1 MYICPLCGTK
11 DSKYFG
17 INKGKIY
24 CRRCVTF
31 QGAEVPY
38 EKKYNFEKVEEK
50 LNYPLSKEQEE
61 ISNKILRAYIEGK
74 NILLHAVCGAGKT
87 ELTYKVIAHCLSSC
101 LQVGFAIPRRDV
113 VVELLPRLQEA
124 FPSKKVVAV
133 YGGNTSSLKGDIILL
148 TTHQLYRYKNYFDL
162 LIIDETDAFPF
173 SGNELLNDLFF
184 RSLRGTYLMM
194 SATPLPYMEQ
204 SIKESN
210 GVYLKLMRRY
220 HNHPLIV
227 PKCEITSFISFFIL
241 LKYMNKFI
249 KNHKPLF
256 IFVPTI
262 EEGEILSKKVKIFYK
277 NGEFVSSKTKE
288 RSAIISSFKKGELS
302 YLITTSILE
311 RGVTVKDLQ
320 VIVYHADHELYDE
333 GTLIQISGR
342 VGRKIDA
349 YDGEVIFIASRKTK
363 KMENAIRK
371 IENANEQE
379 GL

>member
-1 MYICPLCGTK
+1 MYICPLCGAK
-11 DSKYFG
+11 DERYFG

-24 CRRCVTF
+24 CRRCITF
-31 QGAEVPY
+31 QGNEAPY
-38 EKKYNFEKVEEK
+38 ERKLNFEKVEEK

-61 ISNKILRAYIEGK
+61 ISSKILRAFIDGK

-113 VVELLPRLQEA
+113 VVELLPRLKEA
-124 FPSKKVVAV
+124 FPSKTVVAV
-133 YGGNTSSLKGDIILL
+133 YGGNTSCLKGDIILL

-194 SATPLPYMEQ
+194 SATPLPYMVKKIE
-204 SIKESN
+204 ESN

-227 PKCEITSFISFFIL
+227 PTVELSSFFPFFIL
-241 LKYMNKFI
+241 LKYMKKFYE
-249 KNHKPLF
+249 NRKPF
-256 IFVPTI
+256 FVFVPTI
-262 EEGEILSKKVKIFYK
+262 EEGEILLKKVKIFNK
-277 NGEFVSSKTKE
+277 NGDFVSSKTKE
-288 RSAIISSFKKGELS
+288 RNSIIQSFKDGKLS

-311 RGVTVKDLQ
+311 RGVTVKNLQ
-320 VIVYHADHELYDE
+320 VIVYNADHKLYDE

-349 YDGEVIFIASRKTK
+349 YDGEVIFIASKRTMA
-363 KMENAIRK
+363 MENAIRK

-379 GL
+379 NL

>member
-1 MYICPLCGTK
+1 MYICPICGTK
-11 DSKYFG
+11 DEKYFSL
-17 INKGKIY
+17 NKGKVY
-24 CRRCVTF
+24 CRRCISF
-31 QGAEVPY
+31 QGKEVPY
-38 EKKYNFEKVEEK
+38 ERKLQFEKVEEK

-61 ISNKILRAYIEGK
+61 ISTKILNAFISKK

-87 ELTYKVIAHCLSSC
+87 ELTYKVIAHCLSSS
-101 LQVGFAIPRRDV
+101 LRVGFAIPRRDV
-113 VVELLPRLQEA
+113 VIELLPRLKQA
-124 FPSKKVVAV
+124 FPRSNIVAV
-133 YGGNTSSLKGDIILL
+133 YGGNTFSLQGDIILL
-148 TTHQLYRYKNYFDL
+148 TTHQLYHYKNYFDL

-194 SATPLPYMEQ
+194 SATPLPYMVKN
-204 SIKESN
+204 IHDTD

-227 PKCEITSFISFFIL
+227 PYVELSSFFPFFVLI
-241 LKYMNKFI
+241 KYIKKFL
-249 KNHKPLF
+249 NNQKPLF

-262 EEGEILSKKVKIFYK
+262 EDGEILLKRVKIFYK
-277 NGEFVSSKTKE
+277 NGYFVSSKSSE
-288 RSAIISSFKKGELS
+288 RNRIIQDFKDGKLS

-311 RGVTVKDLQ
+311 RGVTVKNLQ
-320 VIVYHADHELYDE
+320 VIVYKADHPLYDE

-349 YDGEVIFIASRKTK
+349 WDGEVIFIASKKTPS
-363 KMENAIRK
+363 MLNAIRK

-379 GL
+379 NL